1 MKKIISIALILVM
14 MMAVCIPAFAANEK
28 IIITDKTSEKTKD
41 IIVVTQATKED
52 GTSGESYS
60 VKIPAKAEIP
70 WGKES
75 YAVDYD
81 VESHLAYGK
90 RLSVVVTTGNGKM
103 SLNEDATKTLA
114 YTLSGTK
121 FFRASSPVVY
131 NNEQTPAV
139 TQPLQINVT
148 ADAWARAI
156 VGEYSGILTFA
167 VEVEENV

>member
-14 MMAVCIPAFAANEK
+14 MMAVCVPAFAASEK
-28 IIITDKTSEKTKD
+28 NTISDKTPEKTKD
-41 IIVVTQATKED
+41 VIVQTQTIKED

-75 YAVDYD
+75 YAADYD

-90 RLSVVVTTGNGKM
+90 RLSVAVTCNGKM
-103 SLNEDATKTLA
+103 TLDEDATKTLA

-121 FFRASSPVVY
+121 LFRASSPVVY
-131 NNEQTPAV
+131 NNAQTPAV

-156 VGEYSGILTFA
+156 VGVYSGTLTFA
-167 VEVEENV
+167 VEVENV